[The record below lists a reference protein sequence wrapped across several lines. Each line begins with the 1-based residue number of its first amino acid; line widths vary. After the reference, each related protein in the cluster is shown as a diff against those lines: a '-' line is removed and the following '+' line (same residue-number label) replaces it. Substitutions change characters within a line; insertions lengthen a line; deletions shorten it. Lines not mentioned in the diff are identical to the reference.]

1 MTTEIAVAGAVL
13 VGLTVLLA
21 TARGA
26 GIPIA
31 RAVALV
37 ALLAVAALAGGKLYA
52 LVEQRGFAYV
62 TWSNLFD
69 GFRYPGT
76 LVGVLL
82 GLGVARRL
90 LVPTVSLGALG
101 DWLAP
106 AMGFAEVA
114 GRIGCFLNG
123 CCFGVVSYLP
133 WAVRYAPGTPAHL
146 FHVGQG
152 WTAET
157 APSLPVHP
165 LQLYFALWA
174 LALGVL
180 CLRLRSREYPAGTVL
195 LAFIALHE
203 LGKFLLELLRAPV
216 DPAAGFYLRVASL
229 ILAALALALLTGRTA
244 RGTWP
249 VPARDQAGA
258 DRSGSRYSR
267 SRRRDSWDS

>member
-1 MTTEIAVAGAVL
+1 MTTEIAVGGAIL

-26 GIPIA
+26 GIPLA
-31 RAVALV
+31 RAAALV
-37 ALLAVAALAGGKLYA
+37 AILAVAALAGGKLYA

-62 TWSNLFD
+62 NWGNLFD

-76 LVGVLL
+76 LVGLLL
-82 GLGVARRL
+82 GLVVARRV
-90 LVPTVSLGALG
+90 LVPTVSLGVLG

-123 CCFGVVSYLP
+123 CCFGVVSHLP
-133 WAVRYAPGTPAHL
+133 WAVRFDPGTPAHL

-165 LQLYFALWA
+165 LQIYFALVA
-174 LALGVL
+174 LALGIL
-180 CLRLRSREYPAGTVL
+180 CLRLRSRPHRDGDVL
-195 LAFIALHE
+195 LVFIALHE
-203 LGKFLLELLRAPV
+203 GAKLGLELLRAPV

-229 ILAALALALLTGRTA
+229 GVAGLALALLTDRIA
-244 RGTWP
+244 RGTWR
-249 VPARDQAGA
+249 ARSPGRAGA
-258 DRSGSRYSR
+258 DTSGRCYSR
-267 SRRRDSWDS
+267 SRRRGSWDS